1 MMMKNVDNELIEVY
15 KKIMKNCPV
24 AESLK
29 EIRESV
35 KITNEQIETLVRSE
49 AITRF
54 DNGTYFLNEDW
65 LEKMEVSIDE

>member
-1 MMMKNVDNELIEVY
+1 
-15 KKIMKNCPV
+15 V